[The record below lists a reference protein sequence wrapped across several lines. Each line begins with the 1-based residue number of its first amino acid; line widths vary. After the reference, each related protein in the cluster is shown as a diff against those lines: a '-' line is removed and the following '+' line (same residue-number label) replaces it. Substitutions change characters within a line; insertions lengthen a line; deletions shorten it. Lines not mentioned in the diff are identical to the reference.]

1 LVPFTSDKGLCGGV
15 NSGIVRDVRAK
26 IRANRN
32 GFKLFIIG
40 EKGYGALVRNFGDTI
55 TQSISWIN
63 TPMTFSAAGSIANR
77 LYDNTTDDID

>member
-40 EKGYGALVRNFGDTI
+40 EKVSFNYLF
-55 TQSISWIN
+55 
-63 TPMTFSAAGSIANR
+63 
-77 LYDNTTDDID
+77 L